1 VLGPVAAGPVDATPV
16 AAGPVDAKPDTEEPM
31 TGAETGA
38 ETGELPLGSQATGAG
53 SDSTGSAATLAAP
66 IPVVNTALTGPAAT
80 GVASTGP
87 AATGVASTGPA
98 ATGPSTESKWDRIKR
113 LYDANKDNK
122 VSWAELIKAE
132 PKLNTEHMK
141 KVFQKIGASNTLAS
155 YNDYMKF
162 LLESKVSPK
171 LPNTGSKWDT
181 IKRLYNENKDNKVS
195 WAELIKAEPNLNTEH
210 MKKVFKQIAGADG
223 LASYNDYAKFISKAD
238 KAVKPK
244 ETLWERVRRLYD
256 ENKDSKVSWKELIR
270 AQPKLNNWRMRRT
283 FKSIA
288 VTSQAIWS
296 SD

>member
-1 VLGPVAAGPVDATPV
+1 
-16 AAGPVDAKPDTEEPM
+16 M
-31 TGAETGA
+31 
-38 ETGELPLGSQATGAG
+38 
-53 SDSTGSAATLAAP
+53 
-66 IPVVNTALTGPAAT
+66 
-80 GVASTGP
+80 
-87 AATGVASTGPA
+87 
-98 ATGPSTESKWDRIKR
+98 
-113 LYDANKDNK
+113 
-122 VSWAELIKAE
+122 
-132 PKLNTEHMK
+132 
-141 KVFQKIGASNTLAS
+141 
-155 YNDYMKF
+155 
-162 LLESKVSPK
+162 ESKVSPK

-288 VTSQAIWS
+288 GPDGLASY
-296 SD
+296 SDYEKFYKIGGKYMVKLPARNTRVVRRL